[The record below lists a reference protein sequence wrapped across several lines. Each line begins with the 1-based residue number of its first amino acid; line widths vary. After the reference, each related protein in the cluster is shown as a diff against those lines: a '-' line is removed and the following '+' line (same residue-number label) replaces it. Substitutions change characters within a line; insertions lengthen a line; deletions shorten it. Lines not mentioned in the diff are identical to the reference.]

1 MSPNPPEMTPA
12 LNLFFALAC
21 GVIVA
26 NLYYAQPLAGP
37 IAASLGLPPAHAGLI
52 VTLTQLGYAL
62 GLVLLVPLGDLV
74 ENRRLVVSI
83 LVLGTLAVAAAA
95 LSTHPAPFLLACLAI
110 GIGSVSVQV
119 LVPFA
124 AHLAPEASRGRVVGN
139 VMSGL
144 MVGIMLARPVGSL
157 IASVSSW
164 HMVFV
169 VATVLMVA
177 IGVAMRIRLPRWE
190 PEPGHSYG
198 SLLVSLAGLLWRT
211 KVLQRRA
218 FYHFF
223 LFGAFSL
230 FWTVTPLWLA
240 QNFGI
245 GQAGIAVFALIGVAG
260 TIAAPLAGRLA
271 DAGHTRIATFGAMI
285 CVATGLSLCL
295 LAGGT
300 EHWRLGVLA
309 LAGVVLDFG
318 VSGNLVLGQRALFA
332 LGPATRARLNGLYL
346 AVFFLGGAC
355 GSALGGWAY
364 GSGGWAAAVGT
375 GLGLVGVALAAFA
388 LWRGA

>member
-1 MSPNPPEMTPA
+1 MTRG

-21 GVIVA
+21 GVIAA

-37 IAASLGLPPAHAGLI
+37 IAASLGIAPAHAGLI
-52 VTLTQLGYAL
+52 VTLTQLGYAI

-74 ENRRLVVSI
+74 ENRRLVVGI
-83 LVLGTLAVAAAA
+83 LALGTLAVAAAA
-95 LSTHPAPFLLACLAI
+95 LATGPAMFLAACLAI

-124 AHLAPEASRGRVVGN
+124 AHLAPEASRGRVVGT

-144 MVGIMLARPVGSL
+144 MMGIMLARPVGSL

-164 HMVFV
+164 HVVFA

-177 IGVAMRIRLPRWE
+177 IGLAMRARLPRWE
-190 PEPGHSYG
+190 PEPGHSYAT
-198 SLLVSLAGLLWRT
+198 LLVSLAGLLWRT
-211 KVLQRRA
+211 PVLQRRA

-240 QNFGI
+240 HRFGI

-271 DAGHTRIATFGAMI
+271 DAGHTRIATMGAMA
-285 CVATGLSLCL
+285 CVAAGLGLCLVATGP
-295 LAGGT
+295 AP
-300 EHWRLGVLA
+300 WRLGLLA

-346 AVFFLGGAC
+346 AIFFLGGAL
-355 GSALGGWAY
+355 GSALGGWSY
-364 GSGGWAAAVGT
+364 GAGGWPAAVIT
-375 GLGLVGVALAAFA
+375 GLALVAVAGLGFLTEF
-388 LWRGA
+388 RSKRP

>member
-1 MSPNPPEMTPA
+1 MMRG

-21 GVIVA
+21 GVIAA

-37 IAASLGLPPAHAGLI
+37 IAASLGIAPAHAGLI
-52 VTLTQLGYAL
+52 VTLTQLGYAI

-74 ENRRLVVSI
+74 ENRRLVVGI
-83 LVLGTLAVAAAA
+83 LALGTLAVAAAA
-95 LSTHPAPFLLACLAI
+95 LATGPAMFLAACLAI

-124 AHLAPEASRGRVVGN
+124 AHLAPEASRGRVVGT

-144 MVGIMLARPVGSL
+144 MMGIMLARPVGSL

-164 HMVFV
+164 HVVFA

-177 IGVAMRIRLPRWE
+177 IGLAMRARLPRWE
-190 PEPGHSYG
+190 PGPGHSYAT
-198 SLLVSLAGLLWRT
+198 LLVSLTGLLWRT
-211 KVLQRRA
+211 PVLQRRA

-240 QNFGI
+240 HRFGI
-245 GQAGIAVFALIGVAG
+245 GQAGIALFALIGVAG

-271 DAGHTRIATFGAMI
+271 DAGHTRIATMGAMA
-285 CVATGLSLCL
+285 CVAAGLGLCLVATGP
-295 LAGGT
+295 AP
-300 EHWRLGVLA
+300 WRLGLLA

-346 AVFFLGGAC
+346 AIFFLGGAL
-355 GSALGGWAY
+355 GSALGGWSY
-364 GSGGWAAAVGT
+364 GAGGWPAAVIT
-375 GLGLVGVALAAFA
+375 GLALVAVAGLGFLTEF
-388 LWRGA
+388 RSKRP